1 MTFYNLLNGEEDRQD
16 ILAALEDTARPYAL
30 TREEL
35 PTCAKRVC
43 GMVRKLRIAA
53 DGFSGPQSSL
63 T

>member
-16 ILAALEDTARPYAL
+16 ILAALRSLAHPYAL

-35 PTCAKRVC
+35 LTCAKRVC
-43 GMVRKLRIAA
+43 DMVRKLRIAA
-53 DGFSGPQSSL
+53 DGFSWPQSSL